1 MFANLILSARLA
13 AQRAA
18 FNAFGAIL
26 LLIGIGFLTVA
37 AWIGLAAAFGTLI
50 AALVIGC
57 VFVGLGLLFMAMASI
72 RRLLPPAAPAPAAA
86 AAPVGMAGLVGA
98 LVQGIGAGIVASAAM
113 RKPPPPPPPPAAPPP
128 PPGPR

>member
-37 AWIGLAAAFGTLI
+37 AWIGLAAAFGTLT

-72 RRLLPPAAPAPAAA
+72 RRPLPPAAPAPAAA